1 MAGNPFHGDVSGKHH
16 EGKAEPPLSLLGFRH
31 KGGPT
36 EALKRGVIALIP
48 AASSTPRHHHI
59 RARGGGE
66 TQIWPGHNS
75 WIGYIFIVQKKAG
88 RHQIRSLDLTAA

>member
-48 AASSTPRHHHI
+48 AACSTPQQ
-59 RARGGGE
+59 
-66 TQIWPGHNS
+66 QILLPGTTTS
-75 WIGYIFIVQKKAG
+75 EQGAEERLKSGLGITVG
-88 RHQIRSLDLTAA
+88 LDIYL